1 MYMGLAGAVYG
12 HYIQYINP
20 KSFDDVMITFLCLC
34 MVVIGGSGNNKGSI
48 LGAYAL
54 WTTWTVSEILTGYL
68 PEAWQLRAPFIR
80 VLVIGVA
87 IILLL
92 RLRPQGLIGRE
103 ISISKMGERIRTG
116 RVE

>member
-1 MYMGLAGAVYG
+1 
-12 HYIQYINP
+12 
-20 KSFDDVMITFLCLC
+20 

-54 WTTWTVSEILTGYL
+54 WVTWTVSEILTGYL
-68 PEAWQLRAPFIR
+68 PESWQLRAPFIR
-80 VLVIGVA
+80 VLIIGVA

-103 ISISKMGERIRTG
+103 TSISKMGERIKTG